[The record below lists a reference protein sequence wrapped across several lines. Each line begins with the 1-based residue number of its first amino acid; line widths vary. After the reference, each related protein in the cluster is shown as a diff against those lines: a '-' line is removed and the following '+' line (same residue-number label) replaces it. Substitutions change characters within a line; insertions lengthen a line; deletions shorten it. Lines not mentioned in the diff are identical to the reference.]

1 MEDWTDLE
9 KLAEKLS
16 VLTQE
21 FEVLCKSIL
30 DEEQFE
36 SQIEQLQDSSETI
49 REQLQI
55 IQRVIRY

>member
-1 MEDWTDLE
+1 MEDWTVLF
-9 KLAEKLS
+9 KLAGKLS

-21 FEVLCKSIL
+21 FEVLCKNIL

>member
-9 KLAEKLS
+9 KLAGKLS

-21 FEVLCKSIL
+21 LEVLCKNIL

>member
-9 KLAEKLS
+9 KLAGKLS

-21 FEVLCKSIL
+21 FEVLCKNIL

>member
-9 KLAEKLS
+9 KLAGKLS

-21 FEVLCKSIL
+21 FEVLCKNIL
-30 DEEQFE
+30 DEEQFQ